1 MSRSKNLKAESH
13 SPRKANL
20 KVVDER
26 AEYGRQFLDCV
37 TFLYA
42 EALRLNLE
50 TLADNLEATFEDC
63 VVALQKDGALKNKNR
78 EDVAEYDFLSSF
90 RKLNKEQQSL
100 LIELLNASESGKASK
115 RPLIIE

>member
-1 MSRSKNLKAESH
+1 MSRSKVLKAGGATPHE
-13 SPRKANL
+13 ATLN
-20 KVVDER
+20 VVNER

-50 TLADNLEATFEDC
+50 TLADNLESTFEDC

-90 RKLNKEQQSL
+90 RKLNKEQQLL
-100 LIELLNASESGKASK
+100 LIELLNASEARSSAK
-115 RPLIIE
+115 RNPGIE